1 MTSFHASTRGKLLHG
16 VCQDGVCFG
25 SLQDFLS
32 RDSIGCQTSQALT
45 ASATQENLISI
56 DLELC
61 WYMAVDALST
71 LDSLFSSIPPDHVVR
86 DSGT

>member
-1 MTSFHASTRGKLLHG
+1 MSNFPA
-16 VCQDGVCFG
+16 
-25 SLQDFLS
+25 LS
-32 RDSIGCQTSQALT
+32 
-45 ASATQENLISI
+45 ASANQKNIISI